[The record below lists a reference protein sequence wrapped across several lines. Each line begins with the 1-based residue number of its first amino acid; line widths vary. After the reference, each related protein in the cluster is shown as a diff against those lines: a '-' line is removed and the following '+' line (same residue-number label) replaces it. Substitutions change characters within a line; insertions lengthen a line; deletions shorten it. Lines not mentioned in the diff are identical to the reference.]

1 MKYVAQ
7 ISQNILWT
15 VAQRNG
21 LTVHNR
27 PVLLKKN
34 VFLSNTSSICLKT
47 SNLEAISQGNIA

>member
-21 LTVHNR
+21 LTEHNR
-27 PVLLKKN
+27 PVLLKKY

-47 SNLEAISQGNIA
+47 SNLEAISQRNIA

>member
-21 LTVHNR
+21 LTEHNR
-27 PVLLKKN
+27 PVLLKKH
-34 VFLSNTSSICLKT
+34 VFLSNTSSVCLK
-47 SNLEAISQGNIA
+47 SPNLEAISQGNIA

>member
-21 LTVHNR
+21 LTEHNR

-34 VFLSNTSSICLKT
+34 VFLSNTSSVCLKAP
-47 SNLEAISQGNIA
+47 NLEAISLGNIA

>member
-21 LTVHNR
+21 LTEHNR
-27 PVLLKKN
+27 PVLLKKTRIFEQYIFRLFKN
-34 VFLSNTSSICLKT
+34 VQS
-47 SNLEAISQGNIA
+47 

>member
-21 LTVHNR
+21 LTEHNR
-27 PVLLKKN
+27 PVLLKKR

-47 SNLEAISQGNIA
+47 SNLEAISQRNIA

>member
-7 ISQNILWT
+7 ISQNILRT

-21 LTVHNR
+21 LTEHNR

-34 VFLSNTSSICLKT
+34 VFLSNTSSVCLKT

>member
-7 ISQNILWT
+7 ISQNILRT

-27 PVLLKKN
+27 PVLLKKH

-47 SNLEAISQGNIA
+47 SNLEAISQRNIA

>member
-7 ISQNILWT
+7 VSQNILWT

-21 LTVHNR
+21 LTEHNR
-27 PVLLKKN
+27 PVLLKKY
-34 VFLSNTSSICLKT
+34 VFLSNTSSVCLKT

>member
-7 ISQNILWT
+7 ISQNILRT
-15 VAQRNG
+15 VAQRNE

-27 PVLLKKN
+27 PVLLKKH

-47 SNLEAISQGNIA
+47 SNLEAISQRNIA

>member
-15 VAQRNG
+15 VAQRNE